1 MTDEPL
7 PSADHSLILQ
17 AALDGELDVAG
28 TLAFEQRLAE
38 DPILAAEYKRL
49 VALRH
54 AIGKL
59 PKMQASD
66 DFRARMTAIG
76 TSIQKPSK
84 QGVSKIH
91 AANAWLRAW
100 RPMAMAASVALV
112 LGSGL
117 TYVAM
122 PPQGSDVMQ
131 DLIAGHV
138 RGMISG
144 QPADVAT
151 SDKHTVK
158 PWFAT
163 RVVQAPQVV
172 DLSAAGFTLDGGRI
186 DVIDGKP
193 VATLVFHHLKHV
205 ISVTELPGPRARFGT
220 AATHRSVMGYSVLTW
235 TMGDTPENKTT
246 YVAISDIA
254 PDELNAL
261 AAAFQQAVAAD
272 K

>member
-1 MTDEPL
+1 MTGEH
-7 PSADHSLILQ
+7 DHNLLLH
-17 AALDGELDVAG
+17 AALDGELDVAAM
-28 TLAFEQRLAE
+28 LEFEKRLAE
-38 DPILAAEYKRL
+38 EPALAAEYQRL
-49 VALRH
+49 AALRQ
-54 AIGKL
+54 AMGKL

-66 DFRARMTAIG
+66 NFRARMAAIAAEG
-76 TSIQKPSK
+76 EKMPE
-84 QGVSKIH
+84 VPP
-91 AANAWLRAW
+91 ANAWIVDW
-100 RPMAMAASVALV
+100 RPMALAACFALM
-112 LGSGL
+112 LGSGFTFL
-117 TYVAM
+117 TL
-122 PPQGSDVMQ
+122 PERGPDIMQ

-144 QPADVAT
+144 QPADVVT
-151 SDKHTVK
+151 SDRHTVK

-186 DVIDGKP
+186 DMIDGTP
-193 VATLVFHHLKHV
+193 AATLVFHHLKHI
-205 ISVTELPGPRARFGT
+205 ISVTELPGVQARFG
-220 AATHRSVMGYSVLTW
+220 AADSHRSVLGYSVLTW

-261 AAAFQQAVAAD
+261 ANAFRQAAAD